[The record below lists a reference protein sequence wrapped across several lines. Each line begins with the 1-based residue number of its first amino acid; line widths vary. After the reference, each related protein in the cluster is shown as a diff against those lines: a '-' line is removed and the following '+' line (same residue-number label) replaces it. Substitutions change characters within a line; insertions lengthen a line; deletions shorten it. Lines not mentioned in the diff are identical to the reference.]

1 MALPDQG
8 MFDLGGKVVLVTGA
22 AQGLGKAV
30 AEACAQQGAV
40 VIIVD
45 VEDQLAQQVASE
57 IQQATGQSVTAH
69 CCDVRCTDQVQELVA
84 TVITQHD
91 RIDVLV
97 NNAGIHRRV
106 DPLDISAA
114 DVQAI
119 FDVNLV
125 GCLNMASAVG
135 KVMIQQQAGSII
147 NVSALGGGVIGL
159 GRGGSVY
166 GMTKG
171 GLISLTRDLAAE
183 WGRHGIRVN
192 ALAPGWIETPMTQAL
207 QNDRER
213 STKVVERVPL
223 GRWGK
228 PQDVAGTAI
237 FLASDASRYITGHTI
252 PIDGGAA
259 NVIALDQD

>member
-1 MALPDQG
+1 MAVTDQG
-8 MFDLGGKVVLVTGA
+8 MFDLSGKVVLVTGA

-30 AEACAQQGAV
+30 AEACARQGAI
-40 VIIVD
+40 VIIAD
-45 VEDQLAQQVASE
+45 IEDQLAEQVASE
-57 IQQATGQSVTAH
+57 IEQATGQSVAAH
-69 CCDVRCTDQVQELVA
+69 CCDVRNAEQVQQLVENL
-84 TVITQHD
+84 IDQHGH
-91 RIDVLV
+91 IDVLV

-106 DPLDISAA
+106 DPLDISPA

-119 FDVNLV
+119 FEVNLV
-125 GCLNMASAVG
+125 GCLNMVSAVG

-147 NVSALGGGVIGL
+147 YVSALGGGVIGL
-159 GRGGSVY
+159 GRGGSIY
-166 GMTKG
+166 GITKG

-192 ALAPGWIETPMTQAL
+192 ALAPGWIETPMTQEL
-207 QNDRER
+207 QNNAER
-213 STKVVERVPL
+213 SAKVVERVPL

-228 PQDVAGTAI
+228 PDDVAGAVV
-237 FLASDASRYITGHTI
+237 FLASDASQYITGHTV

>member
-1 MALPDQG
+1 MALTDQG
-8 MFDLGGKVVLVTGA
+8 MFDLTGKVVLVTGG
-22 AQGLGKAV
+22 AQGLGKAI
-30 AEACAQQGAV
+30 AAASAQQGAAV
-40 VIIVD
+40 LIVD
-45 VEDQLAQQVASE
+45 IEDQLAQQVASE
-57 IQQATGQSVTAH
+57 IQQETEQPVAAH
-69 CCDVRCTDQVQELVA
+69 CCDVRNAEQVRQLVETLVA
-84 TVITQHD
+84 EHGQ
-91 RIDVLV
+91 IDVLV
-97 NNAGIHRRV
+97 NNAGVHRRV
-106 DPLDISAA
+106 DPLDISPA

-135 KVMIQQQAGSII
+135 KIMIQQQAGSII
-147 NVSALGGGVIGL
+147 NISALGGGVIGL

-166 GMTKG
+166 GITKG

-192 ALAPGWIETPMTQAL
+192 ALAPGWIETPMTQEL
-207 QNDRER
+207 QNDTAR
-213 STKVVERVPL
+213 SAKVVERVPL

-228 PQDVAGTAI
+228 PGDVAGAVV

>member
-1 MALPDQG
+1 MALADQG
-8 MFDLGGKVVLVTGA
+8 MFDLTGKVVLVTGG
-22 AQGLGKAV
+22 AQGLGKAI
-30 AEACAQQGAV
+30 AAACAQQGVAV
-40 VIIVD
+40 MIVD
-45 VEDQLAQQVASE
+45 IEDQLAQQVASE
-57 IQQATGQSVTAH
+57 IQQETEQPVAAH
-69 CCDVRCTDQVQELVA
+69 YCDVRSAEQVQQLVE
-84 TVITQHD
+84 TLISQHGQ
-91 RIDVLV
+91 IDVLV
-97 NNAGIHRRV
+97 NNAGVHRRV
-106 DPLDISAA
+106 DPLDISPA

-119 FDVNLV
+119 FEVNLV

-135 KVMIQQQAGSII
+135 KIMIQQQAGSII
-147 NVSALGGGVIGL
+147 NISALGGGVIGL

-166 GMTKG
+166 GITKG

-192 ALAPGWIETPMTQAL
+192 ALAPGWIETPMTREL
-207 QNDRER
+207 QNDTAR
-213 STKVVERVPL
+213 SAKVVERVPL

-228 PQDVAGTAI
+228 PDDVAGAVV